1 MAHPA
6 GFEPATPRSE
16 AACSIQLSYGCA
28 LGEVKSLFH
37 KVELL
42 TNALRSDVGGGKRQ
56 AVGET
61 A

>member
-16 AACSIQLSYGCA
+16 VACSIQLSYECV
-28 LGEVKSLFH
+28 LVNVKSFLC

-42 TNALRSDVGGGKRQ
+42 TITLRSGVGDGKAQ
-56 AVGET
+56 AMRGT
-61 A
+61 G

>member
-1 MAHPA
+1 
-6 GFEPATPRSE
+6 
-16 AACSIQLSYGCA
+16 
-28 LGEVKSLFH
+28 VKAKSFSR

-42 TNALRSDVGGGKRQ
+42 TITLRSGIGGGKRQ